1 MPKNKPNKGL
11 VKRVRITASGRVK
24 FGRAFARH
32 RRSHKSGKLL
42 RSYHRSAYAH
52 PADVRRIAGMLHR
65 RLTAGKSRRSSATC
79 VAENT
84 APVTTAAVETAP
96 VEEAPV
102 ETKPKTKAT
111 AEVKTEAKTEAKTK
125 KTKAKAKTKKKTK
138 AKSKS
143 TED

>member
-42 RSYHRSAYAH
+42 RSYRRSAYAH

-65 RLTAGKSRRSSATC
+65 RLSAGKSSRASDSRST
-79 VAENT
+79 ENT
-84 APVTTAAVETAP
+84 APVTTAPVETAP
-96 VEEAPV
+96 IEEAPV
-102 ETKPKTKAT
+102 ETKAKPAAK
-111 AEVKTEAKTEAKTK
+111 KTEAKK
-125 KTKAKAKTKKKTK
+125 KTKTKAKTKKKSK
-138 AKSKS
+138 AKFTK
-143 TED
+143 D

>member
-65 RLTAGKSRRSSATC
+65 RLTAGKSRRSSGTSA
-79 VAENT
+79 AENT
-84 APVTTAAVETAP
+84 APVAAAPVETAP

-111 AEVKTEAKTEAKTK
+111 AEVKTEAKTK
-125 KTKAKAKTKKKTK
+125 KTKTKAKTKKKTK
-138 AKSKS
+138 AKPKS

>member
-1 MPKNKPNKGL
+1 MAGSQAGVPMPKNKPNKGL

-42 RSYHRSAYAH
+42 RSYRRSAYAH

-65 RLTAGKSRRSSATC
+65 RLSAGKSRRASDSRST
-79 VAENT
+79 ENT
-84 APVTTAAVETAP
+84 APVTTAPVETAP

-102 ETKPKTKAT
+102 ETKAKPAAK
-111 AEVKTEAKTEAKTK
+111 KTEAKK
-125 KTKAKAKTKKKTK
+125 KTKTKAKTKKKSK
-138 AKSKS
+138 AKSTK
-143 TED
+143 D

>member
-52 PADVRRIAGMLHR
+52 PSDVRRIAGMLHR
-65 RLTAGKSRRSSATC
+65 RLTAGKSRRASGTS

-84 APVTTAAVETAP
+84 APVTTTPVETAP

-102 ETKPKTKAT
+102 EAKAETKPKTKAK
-111 AEVKTEAKTEAKTK
+111 AEAKTEAKSK
-125 KTKAKAKTKKKTK
+125 KTKTKAKTKKKTK
-138 AKSKS
+138 AKSTK
-143 TED
+143 D